1 MNTIFQ
7 SIFNLFSNDIA
18 IDLGTSTTLI
28 YAKGKGIVLSEPSV
42 VAIRGNTSKVLAV
55 GNDAKKM
62 LGRTPGDISA
72 IRPLKDGVIADFEV
86 VEIMLRHFITKIHN
100 RRMFISPRVIV
111 AIPSGITAV
120 ERRAV
125 EDSAIHAGA
134 KEVYLIG
141 EPMAAA
147 VGAGLP
153 VQDPAASMIVD
164 IGGGTTEV
172 AVISLVGSVYGRTIR
187 IAGDEMDAAIIEHIK
202 KAYNVLIG
210 ERTAEDIKIKIGSAF
225 PADKEGKMQVKGRD
239 LVAGLPR
246 TVSVSSEEIRE
257 ALSEPVSAIV
267 EAVKATLDRTPPELS
282 ADLVDRG
289 IILAG
294 GGALLKGLDKLLI
307 KETGLPTNIAEDP
320 LTAVVRGAGKILEE
334 LDFYKDALIHSEYRT

>member
-7 SIFNLFSNDIA
+7 SVFNLFSNDMG

-187 IAGDEMDAAIIEHIK
+187 IAGDEMDTAIIEHIK
-202 KAYNVLIG
+202 RAYNVLIG
-210 ERTAEDIKIKIGSAF
+210 ERTAENIKIKIGSAF
-225 PADKEGKMQVKGRD
+225 PADKE
-239 LVAGLPR
+239 
-246 TVSVSSEEIRE
+246 
-257 ALSEPVSAIV
+257 
-267 EAVKATLDRTPPELS
+267 
-282 ADLVDRG
+282 
-289 IILAG
+289 
-294 GGALLKGLDKLLI
+294 
-307 KETGLPTNIAEDP
+307 
-320 LTAVVRGAGKILEE
+320 
-334 LDFYKDALIHSEYRT
+334 

>member
-1 MNTIFQ
+1 MSKIFQ
-7 SIFNLFSNDIA
+7 SVFNLFSNDMG

-42 VAIRGNTSKVLAV
+42 VAIRGNTNKVLAV

-100 RRMFISPRVIV
+100 RRIFVSPRVVI

-125 EDSAIHAGA
+125 EDAAMHAGA

-153 VQDPAASMIVD
+153 VQDPAASMVVD
-164 IGGGTTEV
+164 IGGGTTE
-172 AVISLVGSVYGRTIR
+172 
-187 IAGDEMDAAIIEHIK
+187 
-202 KAYNVLIG
+202 IG
-210 ERTAEDIKIKIGSAF
+210 YFSCG
-225 PADKEGKMQVKGRD
+225 
-239 LVAGLPR
+239 
-246 TVSVSSEEIRE
+246 
-257 ALSEPVSAIV
+257 
-267 EAVKATLDRTPPELS
+267 
-282 ADLVDRG
+282 
-289 IILAG
+289 
-294 GGALLKGLDKLLI
+294 
-307 KETGLPTNIAEDP
+307 
-320 LTAVVRGAGKILEE
+320 
-334 LDFYKDALIHSEYRT
+334 